1 MKPILLRS
9 FARVIALFLPV
20 FMAGT
25 PSALAGDLVSSSPEG
40 AAVYF
45 IEPQD
50 GQVVTP
56 GFTVKF
62 GLKGM
67 GVAPAGTIK
76 DNTGHH
82 HILIDL
88 EELPDLAQPLPA
100 TEQIKHFGGGQT
112 EAELSLPAGTH
123 TLQLL
128 LGNYAHVPHDKPLVS
143 EQITVVVKE
152 TVK

>member
-1 MKPILLRS
+1 MERILLRPLTLVITLFVIGMS
-9 FARVIALFLPV
+9 PAFA
-20 FMAGT
+20 
-25 PSALAGDLVSSSPEG
+25 SDLVSSSPEG

-50 GQVVTP
+50 GQVVGP
-56 GFTVKF
+56 GVTVKF

-88 EELPDLAQPLPA
+88 DELPDLTLPLPA

-143 EQITVVVKE
+143 EKITVVVKE
-152 TVK
+152 TVE

>member
-25 PSALAGDLVSSSPEG
+25 PSALASDLVSSSPEG

-62 GLKGM
+62 GLEGM